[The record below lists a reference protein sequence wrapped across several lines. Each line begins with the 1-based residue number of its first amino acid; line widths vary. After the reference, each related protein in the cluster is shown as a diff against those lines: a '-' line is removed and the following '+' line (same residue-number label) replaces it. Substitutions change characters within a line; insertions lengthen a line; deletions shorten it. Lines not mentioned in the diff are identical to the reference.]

1 MLKYFILFVIAAIS
15 ENLQE
20 AWCLSITTVMK
31 QQSKRKF
38 VLQWMQNFE
47 IGGLGGGINCLALIY
62 PSWIKAM
69 WIGNTYQHSI
79 YVS

>member
-47 IGGLGGGINCLALIY
+47 IGGPGGG
-62 PSWIKAM
+62 
-69 WIGNTYQHSI
+69 G
-79 YVS
+79 